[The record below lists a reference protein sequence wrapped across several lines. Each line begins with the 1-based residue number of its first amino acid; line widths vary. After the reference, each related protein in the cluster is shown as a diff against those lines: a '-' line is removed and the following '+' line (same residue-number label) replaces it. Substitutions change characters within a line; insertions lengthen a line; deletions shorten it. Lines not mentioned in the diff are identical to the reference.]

1 MLISDTAGVESTSA
15 SSKSINAIDFGTYF
29 VNQILPHVKSF
40 SYTWF
45 HLQAA
50 KRKYFKNE
58 DRRMNPADEEK
69 LKQKLE
75 VST

>member
-1 MLISDTAGVESTSA
+1 MLVSDSTVVDSA
-15 SSKSINAIDFGTYF
+15 PASKSNCTNDFGSYF

-58 DRRMNPADEEK
+58 DRRMDSAEEEK
-69 LKQKLE
+69 LKHKLD